1 MNTRRILC
9 VHEGPELQQLTETLR
24 VEGYEVLPAANG
36 TKALDLLS
44 SQEIDGVVLDY
55 DLSAP
60 GGYSLRNRIQ
70 HERPGMP
77 MLLFNDVEELRH
89 TPIEVFRACMD
100 ENVESAFALALSLN

>member
-1 MNTRRILC
+1 MSTRRILC
-9 VHEGPELQQLTETLR
+9 VHEGPGLQQLTDSLR
-24 VEGYEVLPAANG
+24 VEGYEVLPASDS

-60 GGYSLRNRIQ
+60 GGYSLRGRIQ

-77 MLLFNDVEELRH
+77 MLLFNSIEELRQ
-89 TPIEVFRACMD
+89 TPIEVFRACMGAD
-100 ENVESAFALALSLN
+100 VESAFELAVSLN